1 MKNGKEKVKKKVLII
16 GEIKDPDNLN
26 ETSNAEIDF
35 YENQEDDFDYHEYGY
50 HNRIRRGPNKYSGRQ
65 SQQISQS
72 HSYSSNLPPGYSI
85 KRKSTGSVFVPVAA
99 YSVTR
104 TKPSNNGYRK
114 RQGSGPGK
122 FIHLYINRNIVVNEL

>member
-1 MKNGKEKVKKKVLII
+1 MKNGKEKVRKKVLII
-16 GEIKDPDNLN
+16 GEIKDTDNLNN
-26 ETSNAEIDF
+26 ETSNEEIDF
-35 YENQEDDFDYHEYGY
+35 NENQDDFDYHEYGY

-65 SQQISQS
+65 SQL

-85 KRKSTGSVFVPVAA
+85 QRKSTGSVFVPVAA

-114 RQGSGPGK
+114 RQGNGPGK
-122 FIHLYINRNIVVNEL
+122 FMNLYINENLALH